1 MNRKPCGCIGKSRQ
15 TGDGRNQFWHFFH
28 DLSSSFSQSNCCH
41 DPEFSDTVPAS
52 RVAGFFQCDLAVM
65 SHTQEYYLV
74 DPCFRIVGH
83 ARIFVLDWADG
94 RSVIFRTESR
104 MGACAPSRNFRSGLT
119 GTDEL
124 EKIDIDL
131 GRPKCQK
138 KK

>member
-1 MNRKPCGCIGKSRQ
+1 M
-15 TGDGRNQFWHFFH
+15 
-28 DLSSSFSQSNCCH
+28 
-41 DPEFSDTVPAS
+41 
-52 RVAGFFQCDLAVM
+52 
-65 SHTQEYYLV
+65 
-74 DPCFRIVGH
+74 
-83 ARIFVLDWADG
+83 LDWADG